1 MRIALAPKVGRERDA
16 NGPLAAVA
24 AGLEQGD
31 RVGPRRRVGLR
42 RGPAATCGAQED
54 RGQRAAHAETIA
66 QPAPP
71 RSGEHRCQAVD
82 PTHHLVC
89 VRVRAL
95 SVAGQPARVCAPS
108 DYVDT
113 MTYDDRGRVTNDGMY
128 AYVHGH
134 GGSAKA
140 TWLGGA
146 EPDSERVHPASF
158 DAQGRLTRL
167 GNRKFTYDAEGHLTR
182 AKSGKHF
189 ESWAYTPDGTYA
201 YTNNFPDSWE
211 DCEADLIEVK
221 RDKRGLNTVEVYDG
235 CQIAA
240 TPATLTIT
248 RDAAGRPTKID
259 VDTHH
264 DGTIEFTITAD
275 YSCHGG

>member
-1 MRIALAPKVGRERDA
+1 MRQRSSSSLAVFGVVIGCLVQAACTSAPGPEPAADA
-16 NGPLAAVA
+16 KSVNADAMPTAEPTPTAEPPPNTTAVA
-24 AGLEQGD
+24 A
-31 RVGPRRRVGLR
+31 
-42 RGPAATCGAQED
+42 TSK
-54 RGQRAAHAETIA
+54 
-66 QPAPP
+66 QP
-71 RSGEHRCQAVD
+71 CVIKTQAVD

-189 ESWAYTPDGTYA
+189 ESWAYKPDGTYA

-211 DCEADLIEVK
+211 DCEADLIAVK